1 MQSRPGYLCSLQV
14 QALSI
19 QPWPRCNTEADD
31 ALVFH
36 AASRSLI
43 AAVLFQKL
51 GQFRENYRFGD
62 EWIGV
67 YVGVMSRIRR

>member
-1 MQSRPGYLCSLQV
+1 MQSRPGYLCSVQV
-14 QALSI
+14 QALRI
-19 QPWPRCNTEADD
+19 QPWPGRSTETDD
-31 ALVFH
+31 ALVFN

-67 YVGVMSRIRR
+67 YVGVMSRMPR